1 MSTGDTEILLPTI
14 VALTIDG
21 KTFCPFGVCGVGGCR
36 FGLEALIKICPFIN
50 TTSSYPPPCTG
61 GAAYSRS
68 VSTPVAGSIRV
79 TAGLESSF
87 LMQQI
92 LPSDGLNFIP
102 SLLPTT

>member
-36 FGLEALIKICPFIN
+36 FGLEGLIKICPFIK
-50 TTSSYPPPCTG
+50 TTSSYPPPCPG
-61 GAAYSRS
+61 GAAYSKS
-68 VSTPVAGSIRV
+68 VLGPVAGSVRG
-79 TAGLESSF
+79 TAGFEYSF
-87 LMQQI
+87 SRHQI

-102 SLLPTT
+102 